1 MKNIDRKAK
10 LEDLQSVFK
19 LLENSFAKQTNA
31 SAATLVSE
39 NIGDK
44 SNVMD
49 QSCDKPKNV
58 KCNKTN
64 GTDQLEEEEENV
76 TNANTS
82 IDESKEN
89 ENGMSKKELK
99 KLKKHK
105 KYLLELENV
114 EKSNV
119 VGTME
124 FEESAKESGEKCSK
138 KSKKSKK
145 TKLKPDQID
154 SPDNGVTEKK
164 DAMEVNLEEE
174 IVTKK
179 HKKRKIVD
187 TTPEVAEKKNRMD
200 SLEGL

>member
-1 MKNIDRKAK
+1 MKNINKKSK
-10 LEDLQSVFK
+10 LEDLHSVFK
-19 LLENSFAKQTNA
+19 LLEDSFAKQTNA
-31 SAATLVSE
+31 SAAVVVS
-39 NIGDK
+39 NTGDE

-49 QSCDKPKNV
+49 QSCDEPKNV

-64 GTDQLEEEEENV
+64 GTDHLEEVEGNV

-89 ENGMSKKELK
+89 ENGMSKKKLK
-99 KLKKHK
+99 KLKKHQ

-119 VGTME
+119 SGAME
-124 FEESAKESGEKCSK
+124 FDESAMESGEKCSK

-145 TKLKPDQID
+145 TKGKLDQID
-154 SPDNGVTEKK
+154 SHENDVTEKI

-174 IVTKK
+174 TVTKK
-179 HKKRKIVD
+179 HKKRKLVD
-187 TTPEVAEKKNRMD
+187 TTPEVAQKKNRLD

>member
-1 MKNIDRKAK
+1 MKNIHKKSK
-10 LEDLQSVFK
+10 LEDLHSVFK
-19 LLENSFAKQTNA
+19 LLEDSFAKQTNA
-31 SAATLVSE
+31 SAAAVVS
-39 NIGDK
+39 NTGDE

-49 QSCDKPKNV
+49 QCCDEPKNV

-64 GTDQLEEEEENV
+64 GTDQLEEVEKHV

-89 ENGMSKKELK
+89 ENGMSKKKLK
-99 KLKKHK
+99 KLKKHQ

-119 VGTME
+119 GGTME
-124 FEESAKESGEKCSK
+124 FDESAMESGEKCSK

-145 TKLKPDQID
+145 TKGKLDQMD
-154 SPDNGVTEKK
+154 SHENDVTEKI

-174 IVTKK
+174 TVTKK
-179 HKKRKIVD
+179 HKKRKLVD
-187 TTPEVAEKKNRMD
+187 TTPEVAQKKNRLD